1 MTTETFSYSKPKVIQ
16 ALRFHFISRPEIRIM
31 IILVNVF
38 AITSAALY
46 FFKQVSANAFLI
58 SSMLWFLLMIAV
70 WFLLPMSIYRK
81 EQTFKDSFKA
91 HVDNNEFAIE
101 NDRGSRSW
109 PWKDFS
115 SYKETPHFY
124 HLYFNARSFFLLPK
138 DAFIGDDVHEAR
150 KIFKAQIK

>member
-1 MTTETFSYSKPKVIQ
+1 MTTETFFYSKPKVIQ
-16 ALRFHFISRPEIRIM
+16 ALRYHFISRPEIRVM

-38 AITSAALY
+38 AITSAAL
-46 FFKQVSANAFLI
+46 FFLKQVSANAFLI
-58 SSMLWFLLMIAV
+58 SSMLWFFLMIAV
-70 WFLLPMSIYRK
+70 WFLLPMTIYRK
-81 EQTFKDSFKA
+81 EQTFKDSFRAKIN
-91 HVDNNEFAIE
+91 DREFGIE

-109 PWKDFS
+109 RWDKFS

-138 DAFIGDDVHEAR
+138 EAFDGDDVHEAR